1 MANITEEMK
10 KMAIELDNTSKSI
23 GKATGFG
30 NVFRHQVME
39 VYAGT
44 VAAGVS
50 LQEAGAA
57 VQALATDF
65 SAFQPH
71 QKATNIRM
79 ATTVAL
85 LEKVGVGGSQTAKI
99 MDSLTRSF
107 KMTGTEA
114 ANLTREIITAGQSA
128 GITATKMAADFQ
140 AAFGTLAQYG
150 SRATGVFKSMAAQA
164 KATGIEMGSLIGMA
178 QKFDTFEGA
187 ASSAASLN
195 AVLGTQLSSID
206 LLNADYDERL
216 NLLRDGISTT
226 VGSFDSMDKFT
237 QMYVAQAIGAKDV
250 GEAQRLINMSTA
262 EYTSYK
268 DKMEANSKTQKEL
281 AETAEQLVPL
291 AEKMK
296 IAFMEFVLVF
306 KPQIEG
312 LIIVF
317 QFLADNVI
325 ALTMFVGPLVAAW
338 TFYKTVMATVAFNN
352 ALTAAG
358 LPVLT
363 SATAAQALATYGL
376 GGAIM
381 FTMAALGI
389 FALMLWGL
397 YAIMTETSSPAHY
410 LLAGFMAVGVVALG
424 LALWAIQG
432 PAQVALLLIALLAF
446 SMAAMFYAMAEGAG
460 TMAEMIAELTNVE
473 KLLEASLAIY
483 SIAGAV
489 GALGLAAIMSIGAV
503 GILFAALTGIGAVIA
518 GVGMVAGVGALGT
531 VGDSINKIG
540 DGLTK
545 FATGMMTVKSA
556 VAEIKALGG
565 GGFIAATVEGN
576 KTSMVVAG
584 KDVINTVK
592 AGEISVKVD
601 MPDIKIPAP
610 VINVYIS
617 GKRVADG
624 DIRTVVDGM
633 AGVS

>member
-1 MANITEEMK
+1 
-10 KMAIELDNTSKSI
+10 
-23 GKATGFG
+23 
-30 NVFRHQVME
+30 ME

-85 LEKVGVGGSQTAKI
+85 MEKVGVSGSQTAKI

-107 KMTGTEA
+107 KMTGVEA

-178 QKFDTFEGA
+178 QKFDTFESA

-206 LLNADYDERL
+206 LLNADYDERI

-296 IAFMEFVLVF
+296 IAFMEFVLTF
-306 KPQIEG
+306 KPAIEG

-317 QFLADNVI
+317 QWLAENIMLIGPAVAFLTAVWTVYKTVTAAV
-325 ALTMFVGPLVAAW
+325 ALSNSLVAAG
-338 TFYKTVMATVAFNN
+338 FP
-352 ALTAAG
+352 ALT
-358 LPVLT
+358 LVTWLQ
-363 SATAAQALATYGL
+363 TAATMKL
-376 GGAIM
+376 GMAIG

-389 FALMLWGL
+389 FGLALWAL

-410 LLAGFMAVGVVALG
+410 LLAGFMAIGV
-424 LALWAIQG
+424 LALAMALYTIQG
-432 PAQVALLLIALLAF
+432 PAQVALFLIALLAF
-446 SMAAMFYAMAEGAG
+446 SMALMFYAMAEGAG
-460 TMAEMIAELTNVE
+460 VMAEMIAELTNVE

-518 GVGMVAGVGALGT
+518 GVGMVAGVSALGT

-576 KTSMVVAG
+576 RTSMVVAG

-610 VINVYIS
+610 VVNVYIA
-617 GKRVADG
+617 GKRVPDSEV
-624 DIRTVVDGM
+624 RTVASAL